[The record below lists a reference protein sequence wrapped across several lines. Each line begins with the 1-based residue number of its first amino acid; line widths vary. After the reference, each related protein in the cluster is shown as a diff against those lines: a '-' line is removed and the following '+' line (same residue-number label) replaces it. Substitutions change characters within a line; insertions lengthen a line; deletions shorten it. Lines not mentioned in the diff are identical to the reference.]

1 MNKKVK
7 HGTLLTVI
15 FTVLSL
21 LYLYPIVLVFIN
33 SFKKKAYISK
43 APFEIP
49 TGKMYV
55 GLENYIR
62 GIKQT
67 GLIQAFGWSLFITI
81 LSVAVI
87 ILCCSMC
94 AWYIC
99 RVKTKFTKV
108 LYMLCLF
115 AMIVPFQMEMF
126 TLSKIA
132 NMLHMGN
139 PWGLIVI
146 YLGFGAGLSV
156 FMFTGFMKSIPLEIE
171 EAAMIDGCTP
181 IQTFFK
187 VVLPIA
193 KPTCVT
199 VTILQAMWIWNDY
212 LLPSLVLD
220 QRKYKTVPMAVQYLK
235 GGYGSVD
242 MGAMMGTL
250 VLAIV
255 PIIIFYLFCQRYIIE
270 GVVAGAVKGYLLFPP
285 VSIPPLID
293 TEDACFDLNASR
305 PIAKGDLKWRDAL
318 LVAHRVNSNKG

>member
-1 MNKKVK
+1 MGTRKAK
-7 HGTLLTVI
+7 HGWLLTII
-15 FTVLSL
+15 FTIISL
-21 LYLYPIVLVFIN
+21 AYLYPIALVFIN

-43 APFEIP
+43 FPFKIP
-49 TGKMYV
+49 TDKMFV
-55 GLENYIR
+55 GLENYTR
-62 GIKQT
+62 GIEKT

-81 LSVAVI
+81 GSVAVI

-94 AWYIC
+94 AWYIS
-99 RVKTKFTKV
+99 RVHTKV
-108 LYMLCLF
+108 TKAIYVMCLF
-115 AMIVPFQMEMF
+115 AMVVPFQMEMY

-132 NMLHMGN
+132 NMLKLGN
-139 PWGLIVI
+139 PWGIIII

-187 VVLPIA
+187 IVLPIT

-199 VTILQAMWIWNDY
+199 ITILQAMWIWNDY

-220 QRKYKTVPMAVQYLK
+220 ARKYKTVPMAVQYLK

-255 PIIIFYLFCQRYIIE
+255 PIIVFYLFCQKYIIE
-270 GVVAGAVKGYLLFPP
+270 GVVAGAVKG
-285 VSIPPLID
+285 
-293 TEDACFDLNASR
+293 
-305 PIAKGDLKWRDAL
+305 
-318 LVAHRVNSNKG
+318 